1 MLMSDRFNQILN
13 YCLFVLRVCRRK
25 MPKYPTVK
33 ELKEQRKN
41 SKNQF
46 SQVNEFVWCKMNQLG
61 KGAFGTVYL
70 GWRETDEEYIAVK
83 VIPQTTIDMEEKVK
97 LFLKREIEI
106 MNTLKG
112 APNVVQLM
120 HLDRNPNGVNMIM
133 EMCDTDL
140 EKHLVTNR
148 VSQSQLIQF
157 MQQLAISINA
167 MHNKG
172 IVHRDLK
179 PANILLKYKGAGV
192 QDFDIR

>member
-1 MLMSDRFNQILN
+1 
-13 YCLFVLRVCRRK
+13 
-25 MPKYPTVK
+25 
-33 ELKEQRKN
+33 
-41 SKNQF
+41 
-46 SQVNEFVWCKMNQLG
+46 MNQLG

-70 GWRETDEEYIAVK
+70 GWREPDEEYIAIK

-112 APNVVQLM
+112 APNIVQLM
-120 HLDRNPNGVNMIM
+120 YLDRNANGVNMIM

-148 VSQSQLIQF
+148 VAQSQLIQF